1 MPDSVAE
8 QPCRGPCIV
17 TIVAV
22 LVGCLLL
29 GASRWLDQPRT
40 SESSGGGL
48 IGLVDSVDLLQGL
61 ERATYD
67 WRVVLASRFAPSPAP
82 ELGFVYINDETIRD
96 IGRGETL
103 HGSPF
108 GLLWPRYIYGRVLRE
123 LHAQGARAVCLDVL
137 LSEVRHD
144 HSALWVGT
152 NQLDSDLFFG
162 DQIRRA
168 TNTLVILASLTNAV
182 PSVIF
187 RASARM
193 GDVSLPKDVDGMA
206 RRIVVAR
213 DYVMPSKA
221 LEAYALNNGLRIQR
235 FSPDVV
241 WEDYD
246 AFGWHTNK
254 PGSDGR
260 IEVTG
265 PAGQRRR
272 ILPSETE
279 RVWHMGIVMAAQV
292 LGLDLGQAKAEGDR
306 LILPGTNGVDRVLP
320 VDRHGRLLVDW
331 SVGVR
336 TGKIQEESFQKV
348 LASDVARQAGLMSEV
363 GTNWLGKC
371 VVIGSTATGNNMA
384 DVGSTPLRK
393 VDYLVGTYLNLAN
406 SIIQNRFIRRLA
418 VGWEAC
424 LVVLLGVLAATVNW
438 RWSPERATL
447 GILFLALFYATV
459 ACVLFVEMRLWLP
472 IAHPM
477 GGGLILTHAALLTYR
492 AFFEQRERQRVK
504 TVFSK
509 LVSPDVVHE
518 LLKLKHFS
526 MGGARRQITVLFADV
541 RGFTEM
547 TDRRQAVAEDYVRA
561 HGLLGV
567 QAESFYE
574 QEAKEVLDTVNRYLA
589 AIAEVVKQRNGTL
602 DKYIGDCV
610 MAFWGAPVENP
621 KHAVDAVLA
630 AMDAQRAIQRLNQQ
644 RARENELR
652 KAENQRRVA
661 SGLPPLPPIE
671 QLSLGTGVN
680 TGTMMVGLM
689 GSEAHTLNYT
699 AFGREVNLASR
710 LEGVS
715 GRSRIIIGE
724 GTYRELLQQAPELA
738 ALCVMRECVQIK
750 GFRGAVTNYE
760 VLWRLDST
768 HGNAARK
775 PPSPPT
781 TSS

>member
-1 MPDSVAE
+1 MPDTVID
-8 QPCRGPCIV
+8 QPCRASCIV
-17 TIVAV
+17 TIVTV
-22 LVGCLLL
+22 LVACLLL
-29 GASRWLDQPRT
+29 GASRALEEPNLAPKSR
-40 SESSGGGL
+40 GGL
-48 IGLVDSVDLLQGL
+48 IGWVSRVDLFQGI

-67 WRVVLASRFAPSPAP
+67 WRVVLAARFAPSPSP

-103 HGSPF
+103 HGAPF
-108 GLLWPRYIYGRVLRE
+108 GLLWPRYVYARVLRE
-123 LHAQGARAVCLDVL
+123 LHAQGARAVCFDVL

-144 HSALWVGT
+144 HSALVVGT
-152 NQLDSDLFFG
+152 NQVDSDLFFG
-162 DQIRRA
+162 EQIRQA
-168 TNTLVILASLTNAV
+168 TNSLVILASLTNSV
-182 PSVIF
+182 PSIIF
-187 RASARM
+187 RAAARM
-193 GDVSLPKDVDGMA
+193 GDVYLPKDVDGTA
-206 RRIVVAR
+206 RRIVVSQ

-221 LEAYALNNGLRIQR
+221 LEAYALNNGLRIQK
-235 FSPDVV
+235 FSPEVV
-241 WEDYD
+241 LEDYETL
-246 AFGWHTNK
+246 GLETNK
-254 PGSDGR
+254 PGADGR
-260 IEVTG
+260 IEVIG
-265 PAGQRRR
+265 RSGLKRR
-272 ILPSETE
+272 ILASETE

-292 LGLDLGQAKAEGDR
+292 LGLDLGRAREEGGF
-306 LILPGTNGVDRVLP
+306 LVLPGTNGVDRILP
-320 VDRHGRLLVDW
+320 MDRQRRLLVDW
-331 SVGVR
+331 SVSVR
-336 TGKIQEESFQKV
+336 AGQVQEESFEKV
-348 LASDVARQAGLMSEV
+348 LASDVARQEGLTTEV
-363 GTNWLGKC
+363 GTNWFGKC

-406 SIIQNRFIRRLA
+406 GIIQNRFIRRLG
-418 VGWEAC
+418 VSWEAC
-424 LVVLLGVLAATVNW
+424 LVILLGVLAAVVNW

-447 GILFLALFYATV
+447 GILFLALLYASV
-459 ACVLFVEMRLWLP
+459 ASLAFVEMRLWLP
-472 IAHPM
+472 IAHPI
-477 GGGLILTHAALLTYR
+477 GGGLLLTHATLLTYR

-504 TVFSK
+504 SVFSK

-518 LLKLKHFS
+518 LLKLKRFS

-547 TDRRQAVAEDYVRA
+547 TDRRQAVAEDYVRS

-567 QAESFYE
+567 QAEAFYE

-610 MAFWGAPVENP
+610 MAFWGAPVENSN
-621 KHAVDAVLA
+621 HAVDAVFA

-644 RARENELR
+644 RARENEQR
-652 KAENQRRVA
+652 TVENQRRVA

-715 GRSRIIIGE
+715 GRARIIIGE
-724 GTYRELLQQAPELA
+724 GTYRELLKQAPELA
-738 ALCVMRECVQIK
+738 ALCVLRESVQIK

-760 VLWRLDST
+760 VLWRLDSSGKT
-768 HGNAARK
+768 VHGK
-775 PPSPPT
+775 PSPPSAAT
-781 TSS
+781 D